1 MTEGTITTLRL
12 EQILTRERLLIMEHE
27 RVQTEVGRYHRNN
40 RIMFPSKGDHPT
52 KILGM
57 TSDGWVV
64 YLGMDDTP
72 WAYVRPQDE
81 AKKKFTNTDVSD
93 TLRAE
98 LDRLITQYQTLE
110 SDPTAREYASG
121 MSAHQNC

>member
-81 AKKKFTNTDVSD
+81 AKKKFTNTD
-93 TLRAE
+93 TPGELREE
-98 LDRLITQYQTLE
+98 LKRLINQYLTLE
-110 SDPTAREYASG
+110 SSPIARESASE
-121 MSAHQNC
+121 MSAHQSC